1 MDLKFSEA
9 DVTFRQEVVTFLE
22 NEYPEDIK
30 EKQDKRIPLEKEEI
44 VRWQKILN
52 QKGWFAINWPS
63 QYTNQEEL
71 TVTQK
76 YILQEELAKANTPT
90 TIPFGM
96 GMCAPVIYTFGTDEQ
111 KEKFLPSILNSDVW
125 WCQGYSEPGS
135 GSDLASLKTKAELSG
150 DKYVVNGTKT
160 WTTLAQHADW
170 IFCLVRT
177 ETTALNKKVLASYS
191 LI

>member
-9 DVTFRQEVVTFLE
+9 DIAFRQDVVDFL
-22 NEYPEDIK
+22 NSEYPEDIK

-52 QKGWFAINWPS
+52 KKGWFTINWPVEYS
-63 QYTNQEEL
+63 GQEEF

-111 KEKFLPSILNSDVW
+111 KQKFLPSIQSSDVW

-135 GSDLASLKTKAELSG
+135 GSDLSLLKNKSG
-150 DKYVVNGTKT
+150 
-160 WTTLAQHADW
+160 
-170 IFCLVRT
+170 T
-177 ETTALNKKVLASYS
+177 ERG
-191 LI
+191 